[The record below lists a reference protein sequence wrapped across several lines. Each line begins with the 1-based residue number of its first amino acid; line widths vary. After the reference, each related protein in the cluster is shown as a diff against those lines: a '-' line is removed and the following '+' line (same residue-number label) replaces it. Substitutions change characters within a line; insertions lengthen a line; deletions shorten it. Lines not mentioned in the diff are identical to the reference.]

1 MSDVVMAARA
11 ISKQGNVLQSN
22 KASTNEGI
30 HLGKFNFQLDVIFC
44 YVANVR
50 GLKLPSTGLLIK
62 DSTLG
67 SGGGSVG
74 RGVAFR
80 QQSSAV

>member
-1 MSDVVMAARA
+1 MSGVVMATRA

-44 YVANVR
+44 NVACC
-50 GLKLPSTGLLIK
+50 LLTLALPW
-62 DSTLG
+62 
-67 SGGGSVG
+67 
-74 RGVAFR
+74 
-80 QQSSAV
+80 QM